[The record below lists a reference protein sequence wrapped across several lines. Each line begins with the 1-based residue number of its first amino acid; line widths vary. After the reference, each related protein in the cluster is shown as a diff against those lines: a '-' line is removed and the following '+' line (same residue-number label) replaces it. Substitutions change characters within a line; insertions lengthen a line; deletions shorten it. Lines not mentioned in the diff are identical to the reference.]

1 MAVLNVR
8 VQGKKCIFLR
18 SPKSVEE
25 DARVGFT
32 PNGFRVV
39 VDERRATVVTC
50 AAPPTRRTRGLSSR
64 FQKKQHW
71 GLLFDDDATREVVPV
86 TAPNIRTWIEEHVDG
101 PWLVGSKVLV
111 SDMVAGTVVSY
122 NEDSRQGVVRYKLK
136 KGKQKEV
143 TKDTRFSVHD
153 LLLAKCRWAAGTIL
167 LTTTNAD
174 GVMSTMEC
182 TFYRSTTNTGK
193 RTKKRAQRAIWAS
206 SCRTMAGKYNRKNCT
221 KWRNRFTGKRPWLA
235 QRTDNCKT

>member
-1 MAVLNVR
+1 MVEMMAVLNVR

-101 PWLVGSKVLV
+101 PWLVGNKVLV

-182 TFYRSTTNTGK
+182 TGVLP
-193 RTKKRAQRAIWAS
+193 
-206 SCRTMAGKYNRKNCT
+206 KYNEH
-221 KWRNRFTGKRPWLA
+221 GK
-235 QRTDNCKT
+235 TDEEKGATRYLGVFLSYDGWQVQQEKLYKMAKSFYW